1 MHSNEHLTIAR
12 LSAYLDGEGTESE
25 LALCAAHIQTCLQC
39 QAVLADLRVTCALLR
54 EMPRVDVPR
63 SFVLP
68 PALTVLPA
76 PPGRGQPSR
85 LPYLRRSLRVLST
98 LAAIAGLLFVLI
110 GGSGLLPQNRP
121 LSTTAGAPLFNTA
134 AGSSASTPPV
144 SDTRGATTPPGHVID
159 QAAARATARAQ
170 GQSTP
175 TGTPASVAPGKAL
188 GPHVGLPAPLDLA
201 RPSGRLDIG
210 AGLLV
215 LGLLGVVLTRRPR
228 RRQRLP

>member
-25 LALCAAHIQTCLQC
+25 LALCAAHVGTCPQC
-39 QAVLADLRVTCALLR
+39 QAVLADLRVTCTLLR

-68 PALTVLPA
+68 PALTVLPV
-76 PPGRGQPSR
+76 PPGGGQPSR
-85 LPYLRRSLRVLST
+85 PPYLRRSLRVLST
-98 LAAIAGLLFVLI
+98 LAALVGLLLVLI
-110 GGSGLLPQNRP
+110 GGFGLLPQNRYAAP
-121 LSTTAGAPLFNTA
+121 TSSAPLFNSA
-134 AGSSASTPPV
+134 AGSSANTPPV
-144 SDTRGATTPPGHVID
+144 SGTRGATTPPGHIID

-170 GQSTP
+170 GPRTP
-175 TGTPASVAPGKAL
+175 TGTPVSAVPGRAL
-188 GPHVGLPAPLDLA
+188 GPQVGLPAPLDPA
-201 RPSGRLDIG
+201 RPSERLDIG

-228 RRQRLP
+228 RRQRLR